1 MQVAEVSVDS
11 DMKRQWEAAK
21 SEQEKTDALAKTSEK
36 ALSDLGCIIDD
47 AMDELA
53 RLADDYAQLSLSG
66 SFSAPLEKAI
76 WLLEQQC
83 KAMEEKGVSPEQLAK
98 VRGSLEEM
106 MERLDL
112 LRKAQEKVAVTEGK
126 EKGKGNV
133 WKGVRKITVPV
144 QEGVR
149 KVSAVQEGDLKVKG
163 VPGGLLKVT
172 GDIQEG
178 QVQEVWERARERVR
192 PDFLIKK

>member
-1 MQVAEVSVDS
+1 
-11 DMKRQWEAAK
+11 MKEQWEAAK
-21 SEQEKTDALAKTSEK
+21 SEQEKTDALAKTSKK

-83 KAMEEKGVSPEQLAK
+83 KAMEEKGVGPEQLVK
-98 VRGSLEEM
+98 VRSSLEEM
-106 MERLDL
+106 TERLGL
-112 LRKAQEKVAVTEGK
+112 LRKAQEKVAVTKGK
-126 EKGKGNV
+126 EKEKGNV
-133 WKGVRKITVPV
+133 WKGVRKIMVPA
-144 QEGVR
+144 QERVP
-149 KVSAVQEGDLKVKG
+149 KVSAMQEGDLKVKE

-178 QVQEVWERARERVR
+178 QVQEVWERARERAR
-192 PDFLIKK
+192 PDSLIKK